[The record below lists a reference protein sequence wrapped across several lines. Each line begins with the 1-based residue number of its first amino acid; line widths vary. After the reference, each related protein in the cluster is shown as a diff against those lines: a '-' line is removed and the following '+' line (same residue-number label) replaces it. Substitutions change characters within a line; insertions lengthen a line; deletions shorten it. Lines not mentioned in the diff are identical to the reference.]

1 MNAARLGRMLTE
13 AGDDRTRWPEAI
25 YDKVTDPASGLV
37 TRDHLDRRFAEFE
50 VRFGQFE
57 TRFGQ
62 FESRFA
68 QIETRYAQIETPF
81 AKLETK
87 LTRTVIFSQ
96 VGGFIALAVLILF
109 KMR

>member
-13 AGDDRTRWPEAI
+13 AGDDRTRWAEAI

-37 TRDHLDRRFAEFE
+37 TCDHLDRRFAEFE

-68 QIETRYAQIETPF
+68 QIETPF
-81 AKLETK
+81 AELETK